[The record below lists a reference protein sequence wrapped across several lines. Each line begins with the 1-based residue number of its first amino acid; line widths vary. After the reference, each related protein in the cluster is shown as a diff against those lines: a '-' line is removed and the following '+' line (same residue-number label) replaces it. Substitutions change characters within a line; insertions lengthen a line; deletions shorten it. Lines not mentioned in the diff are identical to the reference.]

1 MNAGYIDIALALIA
15 KSGVREFEDPEV
27 RAAIIAA
34 ANEFVDGIGI
44 TDMAMPDSILV
55 KNGTAKTFK
64 SSGGD
69 SAITLASV
77 ANAAARQSVKLDL
90 GTETSVGSGVFV
102 RAELYA
108 VKAAFE
114 IAATPTA
121 GNTIDLYWAPSSSAT
136 AGIDNPGNVSGAD
149 AAYTGYSANLTAA
162 IKQLML
168 IGSFVCTTQATANVQ
183 KGFVGVFS
191 PPSRWGSL
199 VVVNNSGAAL
209 HSSDANMEVVMTPIE
224 GVIAD

>member
-1 MNAGYIDIALALIA
+1 MSVLEAIVTSLIA
-15 KSGVREFEDPEV
+15 KSGVREFDGAEGAEA
-27 RAAIIAA
+27 RARLIAAINEIAQ
-34 ANEFVDGIGI
+34 GIEY
-44 TDMAMPDSILV
+44 MALPDTIVVQS
-55 KNGTAKTFK
+55 GTAKTFK

-90 GTETSVGSGVFV
+90 GAT

-114 IAATPTA
+114 LAATPTA
-121 GNTIDLYWAPSSSAT
+121 GSTIDLYWAPSSSAT
-136 AGIDNPGNVSGAD
+136 AGSDNPGNVSGSD

-162 IKQLML
+162 LKQLL
-168 IGSFVCTTQATANVQ
+168 FIGSFVCTAQTTATVQ
-183 KGFVGVFS
+183 KGHVGVFS
-191 PPSRWGSL
+191 PPNRYGSL
-199 VVVNNSGAAL
+199 IVVNNSGAAI
-209 HSSDANMEVVMTPIE
+209 HSSDANCEIVFTPIE